1 MDFDDIADACCNIV
15 RTKSLAWWQMQ
26 RFLKWLESK
35 FSRHSSDVEADDHH
49 TPVAVATKNIV
60 SEQNGDYDQSDTVP
74 ELTTLEDPSI
84 EVTESTDFEI
94 IESSGFDPYNSGS
107 FETSKSRS
115 RK

>member
-1 MDFDDIADACCNIV
+1 
-15 RTKSLAWWQMQ
+15 MQ

-35 FSRHSSDVEADDHH
+35 FSRNSSDVEADDLD
-49 TPVAVATKNIV
+49 TPVVDAAKDIV
-60 SEQNGDYDQSDTVP
+60 SEENGDHDHSDTVP
-74 ELTTLEDPSI
+74 ELTTLEEPSI